1 MKKIII
7 LTILVLGL
15 VLVGCT
21 KISEIQIKQDNENK
35 QNSTEK
41 KTSEPRLGGACEY
54 DNYSGSCKIVSINE
68 LNNLP
73 GDTEPKY
80 LPQYEVR
87 YRFIP
92 DDEDMIDAPGMS
104 LLNTDIK
111 WGIGSSNWNVGPEYM
126 EKYNIELNKVFNC
139 VYKKIVR
146 GTCTPGIIDIEGL
159 NKYDYFE
166 VQKYR

>member
-1 MKKIII
+1 MHKLIVLII
-7 LTILVLGL
+7 LFLGL
-15 VLVGCT
+15 VFVGCT
-21 KISEIQIKQDNENK
+21 KTSEIQVKQDNENK
-35 QNSTEK
+35 KNYTEK
-41 KTSEPRLGGACEY
+41 KTSEFQLGESCEY
-54 DNYSGSCKIVSINE
+54 DNYPGSCKIVSIKE

-73 GDTEPKY
+73 GNTEPKY

-92 DDEDMIDAPGMS
+92 DNADMIDALGMK

-126 EKYNIELNKVFNC
+126 EKYNIEPNKMFNC
-139 VYKKIVR
+139 VYKKIIR
-146 GTCTPGIIDIEGL
+146 GTCTPDIINIEGL
-159 NKYDYFE
+159 NRYDYFE